1 MTIYRHLYFIVYTNA
16 CYWVQKIDNI
26 KRRTWNIRTVSKDW
40 KLENV
45 KEGMKR
51 LKISL
56 KVMQQRG
63 GE

>member
-1 MTIYRHLYFIVYTNA
+1 MTIYRHLYFIVYTNP

-56 KVMQQRG
+56 KVMQQKG